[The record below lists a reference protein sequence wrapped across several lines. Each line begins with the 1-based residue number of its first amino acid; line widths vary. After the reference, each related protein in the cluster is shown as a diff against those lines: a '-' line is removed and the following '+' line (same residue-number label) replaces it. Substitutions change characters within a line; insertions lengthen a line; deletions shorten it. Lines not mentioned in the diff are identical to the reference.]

1 MARQQKGGEKMKKLT
16 TKRIAALLLTI
27 MTLSLFALPAVV
39 SAGDDPFGIENAAF
53 DGLNSDTRDVYVIID
68 NIIALIFGF
77 LGILAV
83 LIILW
88 GGFTWMTS
96 AGDETKVEKAKK
108 MIIAGVVGLVIILL
122 AWVIVRFVFT
132 SIQNDVL

>member
-1 MARQQKGGEKMKKLT
+1 MKKLT

>member
-1 MARQQKGGEKMKKLT
+1 LARQQKGGEKMKKLT